1 MKRSGTP
8 GNDTDRVFMSSSSTD
23 VILDDV
29 TSLLLG
35 MSWMNP
41 DWLLQQFGSSLFW
54 VAVVMIFVECG
65 LFFPFL
71 PGDTLLFATGLF
83 IATGD
88 ISVVSGGHAAG
99 LLVALAV
106 FVAAGLLGNV
116 VGYEAGRAVGPAVY
130 QRDGRILKR
139 RYVDQTQEFFDR
151 HGHQALVI
159 GRFVP
164 FVRTFVT
171 VVAGVTRMERR
182 RFWAWSAVG
191 AVAWV
196 LSVTMLGYFLGTT
209 VPGMKQNIDYAVVAI
224 LAFSLAPAAVQ
235 WWRRRRTVAS

>member
-1 MKRSGTP
+1 
-8 GNDTDRVFMSSSSTD
+8 
-23 VILDDV
+23 V
-29 TSLLLG
+29 TALLLG

-41 DWLLQQFGSSLFW
+41 DWLLHQFGSSLFW
-54 VAVVMIFVECG
+54 VALVMVFVECG

-88 ISVVSGGHAAG
+88 RSVVTGQQATG
-99 LLVALAV
+99 LLVALV
-106 FVAAGLLGNV
+106 LFVAAGLLGNV
-116 VGYEAGRAVGPAVY
+116 VGYEAGRALGPPLY

-139 RYVDQTQEFFDR
+139 RYLDQTQEFFGR

-171 VVAGVTRMERR
+171 VVAGVTRMDRR

-196 LSVTMLGYFLGTT
+196 LSVTLLGYFLGTT
-209 VPGMKQNIDYAVVAI
+209 VPGLKQNIDYAIVAI
-224 LAFSLAPAAVQ
+224 LLFSLAPAVVQ
-235 WWRRRRTVAS
+235 WWRHRRATAS

>member
-1 MKRSGTP
+1 LRW
-8 GNDTDRVFMSSSSTD
+8 SSSS
-23 VILDDV
+23 
-29 TSLLLG
+29 
-35 MSWMNP
+35 
-41 DWLLQQFGSSLFW
+41 
-54 VAVVMIFVECG
+54 G

-88 ISVVSGGHAAG
+88 ISVVTGQHVTG
-99 LLVALAV
+99 LLVALVLFA
-106 FVAAGLLGNV
+106 VAAFLGNV
-116 VGYEAGRAVGPAVY
+116 VGFEVGRAVGPQLY
-130 QRDGRILKR
+130 RRDARILKR
-139 RYVDQTQEFFDR
+139 RYFDYTRAFFDR

-182 RFWAWSAVG
+182 RFLAWSAVG

-196 LSVTMLGYFLGTT
+196 LSVTLLGYLLGTT
-209 VPGMKQNIDYAVVAI
+209 VPGLKQNIDYAVVAI
-224 LAFSLAPAAVQ
+224 VAFSLVPAVVQ
-235 WWRRRRTVAS
+235 WWRHRRSIAS

>member
-1 MKRSGTP
+1 
-8 GNDTDRVFMSSSSTD
+8 
-23 VILDDV
+23 V
-29 TSLLLG
+29 TALLLG

-41 DWLLQQFGSSLFW
+41 DWLLHQFGSSLFW
-54 VAVVMIFVECG
+54 VALVMVFVECG

-88 ISVVSGGHAAG
+88 ISVVTGQQATG
-99 LLVALAV
+99 LLVALV
-106 FVAAGLLGNV
+106 LFVAAGLLGNV
-116 VGYEAGRAVGPAVY
+116 VGYEAGRALGPPLY

-139 RYVDQTQEFFDR
+139 RYLDQTQEFFGR

-171 VVAGVTRMERR
+171 VVAGVTRMDRR

-196 LSVTMLGYFLGTT
+196 LSVTLLGYFLGTT
-209 VPGMKQNIDYAVVAI
+209 VPGLKQNIDYAIVAI
-224 LAFSLAPAAVQ
+224 LLFSLAHAVVQ
-235 WWRRRRTVAS
+235 WWRHRRATAS